1 MTLSTTQNIQLTLP
15 TDGDVT
21 LAQGSY
27 GKLVSYLQ
35 NKEADCTIKV
45 MLDDTQGK
53 VLTIPVAAC
62 RLLVDIL
69 AQMGQGNA
77 VQLIPI
83 KKELELYEAAD
94 ILGVSKACLLTLLK
108 SGEIPYRIDG
118 TVYRMRYQ
126 DVIDYK
132 NRNDAERMKALDEL
146 AAEAQE
152 LNMGY

>member
-1 MTLSTTQNIQLTLP
+1 MTLSTTRNIQLTLP

-21 LAQGSY
+21 LAQASY
-27 GKLVSYLQ
+27 RKLVSYLHH
-35 NKEADCTIKV
+35 KEADCTIKV
-45 MLDDTQGK
+45 MLDDTPGE
-53 VLTIPVAAC
+53 VVTIPVEAL
-62 RLLVDIL
+62 RLLVEIL

-77 VQLIPI
+77 VQLTPI
-83 KKELELYEAAD
+83 RKELELYEAAD
-94 ILGVSKACLLTLLK
+94 ILGVSKAHLLTLLK

-132 NRNDAERMKALDEL
+132 NRNDAERMKVLDEL